1 MRRTTVFLWIALGG
15 ALLQLISLGSNF
27 YVVGGETKD
36 AWFGIPHTSDLLLAS
51 GVITIVAL
59 GLTAWRR
66 MPMGGRLTG
75 VLVGIVGLLA
85 AIQVGYRMITP
96 PFGGCLQYGC
106 AFEQATPEIELLVG
120 IWIALGGSVAVA
132 VGGFAHALSRTAAET
147 AGARWAV
154 ERQPGMNPWLGLAA
168 IGAVAQFVF
177 PFTFFDVYRVQDF
190 LGQGGAT
197 QWGGWLSIP
206 HTSSLVLATTI
217 VILALVVAAG
227 RGRSPLA
234 PTALGAVIATL
245 GFLAGARILYRLVAP
260 PFETAGGTATEVG
273 TVAVQWAG
281 YLGVVASAV
290 VVVAG
295 LAQVLAHREPA
306 VAGEPALERR

>member
-15 ALLQLISLGSNF
+15 AILQLISLGSNF
-27 YVVGGETKD
+27 YVAGGEVKD

-51 GVITIVAL
+51 GVVTIVAL
-59 GLTAWRR
+59 GLTAWGR
-66 MPMGGRLTG
+66 MPMRGRLTG
-75 VLVGIVGLLA
+75 LAVGIVGLLA
-85 AIQVGYRMITP
+85 TLQLTYRIITP

-106 AFEQATPEIELLVG
+106 AFNQANPDIELLVG
-120 IWIALGGSVAVA
+120 IWIALAGSVV
-132 VGGFAHALSRTAAET
+132 VTIGGFAHALSRTAADT

-154 ERQPGMNPWLGLAA
+154 DRQAGMNPWLGLAG

-177 PFTFFDVYRVQDF
+177 PFTFFDVYSVEGF
-190 LGQGGAT
+190 LGQGGT
-197 QWGGWLSIP
+197 TSWGGWLSIP
-206 HTSSLVLATTI
+206 HTSSLVLATT
-217 VILALVVAAG
+217 VAILALVVAAA
-227 RGRSPLA
+227 RGRSPLS

-260 PFETAGGTATEVG
+260 PFQTAGGSASEVG

-281 YLGVVASAV
+281 YLGVIAAAA

-295 LAQVLAHREPA
+295 LAQVLTHREPA
-306 VAGEPALERR
+306 GTGEPALERG